1 MSSSWSLLTLSAA
14 AVALLVAVVAPA
26 SVDCAP
32 PAGRAS
38 SNGLGLGQL
47 LMGSPADQAAGSANS
62 NNGLALGQLLMATA
76 DLASNGNSAQGHEHA
91 QQPGHVPTF
100 DTVEELCEWLCR
112 KSVFLFFLFLLLL
125 SLFGF

>member
-32 PAGRAS
+32 PGRAS

-47 LMGSPADQAAGSANS
+47 LMGSPADQPAGSASS
-62 NNGLALGQLLMATA
+62 NNGLALGQLLMGATA

-112 KSVFLFFLFLLLL
+112 KSVFLFVLLLLL